1 KIALISPRLIAECH
15 VLHRLCMPRHPPNAL
30 LKRLISK
37 PAATHRGKTP
47 ARATDLTQLS
57 TRVFRSKK
65 HATPSPPHQKTSTR
79 TSPSQR
85 PSRLPLHNAKQP
97 ATLHPEGGETF
108 FFPRDDAPGRAGRW
122 WSRPGSNRDRRS
134 VASAN
139 SLLRY

>member
-1 KIALISPRLIAECH
+1 
-15 VLHRLCMPRHPPNAL
+15 MPRHPPNAL

-65 HATPSPPHQKTSTR
+65 HATPSPRHQKTSTR

-97 ATLHPEGGETF
+97 ATPSG
-108 FFPRDDAPGRAGRW
+108 AG
-122 WSRPGSNRDRRS
+122 DRKSTRLNS
-134 VASAN
+134 SHVAISYAVFC
-139 SLLRY
+139 LK